1 MTATLTEQRSR
12 LRRILG
18 QIDLDEQ
25 LRKRAT
31 QQAISEAEAWW
42 WCWRA
47 EQFNWAGRP
56 DIALACRRKAAL
68 LVWEAG
74 GPLEDPAG
82 EVALDERL

>member
-25 LRKRAT
+25 LRKRAA
-31 QQAISEAEAWW
+31 QQAIVSAEAWF

-47 EQFNWAGRP
+47 EQFDWASRP
-56 DIALACRRKAAL
+56 DIALACRRKAAFL
-68 LVWEAG
+68 EWEAG
-74 GPLEDPAG
+74 GPLVDPVTG
-82 EVALDERL
+82 EVA